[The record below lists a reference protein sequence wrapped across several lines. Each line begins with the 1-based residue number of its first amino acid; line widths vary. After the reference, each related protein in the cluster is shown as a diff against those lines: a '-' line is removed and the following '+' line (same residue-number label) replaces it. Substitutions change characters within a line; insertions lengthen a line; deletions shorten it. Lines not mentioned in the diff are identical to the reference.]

1 MKKSLVNLALALS
14 AAALVLSCV
23 SSPSE
28 RKAAPDGA
36 AAAEPAS
43 RQREAPAA
51 LPAGADY
58 LQTMRE
64 LRDASLAA
72 FDSNHPVEAIRHL
85 VGLLSVDAE
94 SPADR
99 DQARQAERAELVR
112 KADAEITAIGARFTL
127 EPTDE
132 WIVDGKQ
139 VTGNVRDLAKGTG
152 LRPSVRLVIN
162 YDFGKAVVADA
173 PIRFA
178 FADGIGEVT
187 GSADT
192 DSYGV
197 ATATVR
203 SVARADKSAV
213 VRAVLAVSNRGKTKV
228 FNEVF
233 RDFSFLPTT
242 RVARVYAYER
252 VVGPD
257 KKVRSANDHSPLVD
271 AVSRGLST
279 SGLEIVQ
286 ADGALDPAVFA
297 SALGGDA
304 AAVSKALSLGGRPAS
319 FLAVALAECDE
330 PRQMTLQGKTYEIY
344 TANARATVRLLRSDG
359 SVVDARPQVSVRGQ
373 GGTPDAAVQAA
384 FKAVREA
391 VEKDL
396 SSASAQI
403 KSSLD

>member
-1 MKKSLVNLALALS
+1 MKKSFVTLS
-14 AAALVLSCV
+14 IIIGAAALILSCA
-23 SSPSE
+23 SAPQE
-28 RKAAPDGA
+28 RKTAQAGGSPA
-36 AAAEPAS
+36 AAASPQRGTAS
-43 RQREAPAA
+43 
-51 LPAGADY
+51 AGGTDY

-64 LRDASLAA
+64 LRDASRAA

-85 VGLLSVDAE
+85 VGLLAVDAE
-94 SPADR
+94 SPADK
-99 DQARQAERAELVR
+99 DQGRQAERAEIVR

-127 EPTDE
+127 EPADE
-132 WIVDGKQ
+132 WIVEGKQ
-139 VTGNVRDLAKGTG
+139 VTGSVRELAKGTG

-178 FADGIGEVT
+178 FADGLGEVT

-203 SVARADKSAV
+203 TVARSDKSAV
-213 VRAVLAVSNRGKTKV
+213 VRAILAVSNRGKTKV

-233 RDFSFLPTT
+233 RDFAYLPTT
-242 RVARVYAYER
+242 RVARVFAYER
-252 VVGPD
+252 VVGAD

-271 AVSRGLST
+271 AVSRGLAG

-286 ADGALDPAVFA
+286 ADGALDPAVFTA
-297 SALGGDA
+297 ALGGDS
-304 AAVSKALSLGGRPAS
+304 AAVTKALSLGGRPAS

-330 PRQMTLQGKTYEIY
+330 ARQMTLQGKTYDIY

-373 GGTPDAAVQAA
+373 GGNPDAAVQAA
-384 FKAVREA
+384 FKAAREA